1 MNDEL
6 LVEAYDLFYL
16 VSDRLTKELKQ
27 AGVSDDLTQAV
38 KDLLQLQALTNRSYY
53 GKFRDMGA
61 LRSSIRKNQS
71 FIEATD
77 RKEQKQP

>member
-27 AGVSDDLTQAV
+27 AGVSNDLTQAV
-38 KDLLQLQALTNRSYY
+38 KVLLQLQALTNRSYY
-53 GKFRDMGA
+53 GKFSDMGA
-61 LRSSIRKNQS
+61 LRSSIRKNQA
-71 FIEATD
+71 FIENTNP
-77 RKEQKQP
+77 KEQKQP